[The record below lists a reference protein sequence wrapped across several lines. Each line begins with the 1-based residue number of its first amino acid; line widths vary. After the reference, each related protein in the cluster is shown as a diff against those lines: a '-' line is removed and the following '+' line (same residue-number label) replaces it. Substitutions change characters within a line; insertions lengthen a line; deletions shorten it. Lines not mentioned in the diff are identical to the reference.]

1 MFQFIIAT
9 HGNFAKGIESS
20 IGIILG
26 KFENL
31 ESLPCYTKEDFNLAK
46 EIDRMLLQYKDK
58 EIIVV
63 TDIFGGSVNNAF
75 MEKIPSNKN
84 LHVIS
89 GLNLSLILELLGEQE
104 EYNNAKE
111 LIENSIINS
120 KESVKYGNLELEKEN
135 QMEDEEF

>member
-1 MFQFIIAT
+1 MFQFVIAT
-9 HGNFAKGIESS
+9 HGNFAKGIENS
-20 IGIILG
+20 IEIILG

-46 EIDRMLLQYKDK
+46 EIDRILLQYKNK

-63 TDIFGGSVNNAF
+63 TDIFGGSVNNGF
-75 MEKIPSNKN
+75 IEKIPNNKN

-120 KESVKYGNLELEKEN
+120 KESIKYGNLELEKEN

>member
-9 HGNFAKGIESS
+9 HGNFAKGIENS

-104 EYNNAKE
+104 EYSNAKE

>member
-9 HGNFAKGIESS
+9 HGNFAKGIENS

-31 ESLPCYTKEDFNLAK
+31 ESLPCYTKEDFNLVK

-75 MEKIPSNKN
+75 IEKIPNNKN

-104 EYNNAKE
+104 EYDNAKE
-111 LIENSIINS
+111 LIKNSIINS
-120 KESVKYGNLELEKEN
+120 KEAVKYGNLELEKEN

>member
-9 HGNFAKGIESS
+9 HGEFADGIKNSV
-20 IGIILG
+20 GIILG

-31 ESLPCYTKEDFNLAK
+31 ESLSCYTKEGFNLAK
-46 EIDRMLLQYKDK
+46 EIDRILLQYNDK

-75 MEKIPSNKN
+75 IEKIPNNKN

-120 KESVKYGNLELEKEN
+120 KEAVKYGNLELEKEN

>member
-9 HGNFAKGIESS
+9 HGNFAKGIENS

-63 TDIFGGSVNNAF
+63 TDIFGGSVNSAF

>member
-9 HGNFAKGIESS
+9 HGNFAKGIENS

-31 ESLPCYTKEDFNLAK
+31 EALPCYTKENFNLAK

-63 TDIFGGSVNNAF
+63 TDIFGGSVNSAF

>member
-1 MFQFIIAT
+1 MFQFVIAT

-31 ESLPCYTKEDFNLAK
+31 ESLSCYTTENFNLNN
-46 EIDRMLLQYKDK
+46 EIDRILNQYKDR

-63 TDIFGGSVNNAF
+63 TDIFGGSVNNGF
-75 MEKIPSNKN
+75 MEKIPNNKN
-84 LHVIS
+84 LNVIS
-89 GLNLSLILELLGEQE
+89 GLNLSLILELLGEQDS
-104 EYNNAKE
+104 YKSAKE
-111 LIENSIINS
+111 LIENSIVNS
-120 KESVKYGNLELEKEN
+120 QDSVKYGNLELEKEN

>member
-1 MFQFIIAT
+1 MFQFVIAT
-9 HGNFAKGIESS
+9 HGSFAEGIENS
-20 IGIILG
+20 IKIILG

-31 ESLPCYTKEDFNLAK
+31 ESLSCYIKEDFNLAN
-46 EIDRMLLQYKDK
+46 EIDRMLLKYKNK
-58 EIIVV
+58 EIIVI

-104 EYNNAKE
+104 EYDNAKE

-120 KESVKYGNLELEKEN
+120 KETVKYGNLELEKES

>member
-9 HGNFAKGIESS
+9 HGNFAKGIENS

-63 TDIFGGSVNNAF
+63 TDIFGGSVNSAF

-120 KESVKYGNLELEKEN
+120 KEAVKFGNLELEKEN

>member
-9 HGNFAKGIESS
+9 HGNFAKGIENS

-63 TDIFGGSVNNAF
+63 TDIFGRSVNNAF

>member
-9 HGNFAKGIESS
+9 HGNFAKGIENS

-31 ESLPCYTKEDFNLAK
+31 EALPCYTKENFNLAK

-63 TDIFGGSVNNAF
+63 TDIFGGSVNSAF

-120 KESVKYGNLELEKEN
+120 KEAVKFGNLELEKEN